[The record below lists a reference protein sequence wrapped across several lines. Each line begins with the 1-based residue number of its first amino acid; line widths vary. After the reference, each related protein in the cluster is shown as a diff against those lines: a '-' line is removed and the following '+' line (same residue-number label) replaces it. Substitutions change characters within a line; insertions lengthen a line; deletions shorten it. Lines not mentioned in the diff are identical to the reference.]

1 MVSRKKIEDEGL
13 LNLQTNEELSSKTMR
28 LEEQLEVTNKTLG
41 ALRGRISYLVDEIT
55 ALKRQ
60 MTNTQDTFA
69 KHLVTLAKKIEP
81 THKW

>member
-28 LEEQLEVTNKTLG
+28 LEEQLEVTNKTVG
-41 ALRGRISYLVDEIT
+41 VLRGRISHLVDEIT
-55 ALKRQ
+55 ALKSQ
-60 MTNTQDTFA
+60 LTNTQDTFS